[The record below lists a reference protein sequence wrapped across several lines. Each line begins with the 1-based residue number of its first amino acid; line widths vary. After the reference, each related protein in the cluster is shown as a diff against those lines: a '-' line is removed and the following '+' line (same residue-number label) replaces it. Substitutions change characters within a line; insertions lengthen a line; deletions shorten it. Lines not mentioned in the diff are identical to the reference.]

1 VAVTHSRELFTLAVL
16 VIALGIAVGSAKA
29 FGVTLALGAFL
40 AGMIVGR
47 SEFSFRAASDALPM
61 RDAFAV
67 LFFVS
72 VGMLLDPRALMKS
85 PDLLLATLAIILLA
99 KPIAAF
105 LITTLLGY
113 SPQIGI
119 RIAVALAQIGEFSL
133 VLASV
138 GDRLNIFPEGATN
151 LIIAGS
157 IISLSL
163 NPVFYRLIGRLDAMM
178 ARFSRIGRPAD
189 AKASAGDA
197 VGEDAGTASA
207 YRAVV
212 VGYGPIGQTVARLL
226 QDGGVEPV
234 IIDMNLEA
242 TRRIRTEGRRVVYGD
257 ATRPEVLEAAGVR
270 NAIALIV
277 SGPTPEQASEIIRIA
292 RTLNPNARV
301 ITRAYYLRETGSIRA
316 SGADEVFSG
325 EGEVALAMT
334 GYILETLGATPEQI
348 DRERERV
355 REEVFRIS

>member
-1 VAVTHSRELFTLAVL
+1 
-16 VIALGIAVGSAKA
+16 
-29 FGVTLALGAFL
+29 
-40 AGMIVGR
+40 MITV
-47 SEFSFRAASDALPM
+47 
-61 RDAFAV
+61 
-67 LFFVS
+67 
-72 VGMLLDPRALMKS
+72 
-85 PDLLLATLAIILLA
+85 
-99 KPIAAF
+99 
-105 LITTLLGY
+105 LLGY

-119 RIAVALAQIGEFSL
+119 RIALALAQIGEFSL
-133 VLASV
+133 VLATVS
-138 GDRLNIFPEGATN
+138 DRLNIFPEGATN
-151 LIIAGS
+151 LIIAAS

-163 NPVFYRLIGRLDAMM
+163 NPLFYRSIGRLDRMM
-178 ARFSRIGRPAD
+178 ARFSRIGRLAD
-189 AKASAGDA
+189 AKACAGDA
-197 VGEDAGTASA
+197 VTEDARTESA

-226 QDGGVEPV
+226 QEGGVEPV
-234 IIDMNLEA
+234 VIDMNLAA
-242 TRRIRTEGRRVVYGD
+242 TRRIRTEGRRAVYGD
-257 ATRPEVLEAAGVR
+257 ATRPEVLEAAGIR

-348 DRERERV
+348 ERERERV
-355 REEVFRIS
+355 REEVFRIN